1 MPTFGAS
8 AHTVNNDLSKPG
20 NEGVQRFLD
29 RAEVLASTVAQLRK
43 DLALSEMELP
53 QPPLGEEAFETL
65 RSGVLPRLEE
75 LQRQSTTALQ
85 TAMYRVDI
93 PEGHLRRTMALGGLH
108 ALAGECVLRALQ
120 KVLTRLRY
128 AGRF

>member
-1 MPTFGAS
+1 MGDAANTS
-8 AHTVNNDLSKPG
+8 LSIG
-20 NEGVQRFLD
+20 DGGMRRWLD

-43 DLALSEMELP
+43 DLALTDDELP
-53 QPPLGEEAFETL
+53 EPPVGEQAFETL
-65 RSGVLPRLEE
+65 RTLVLPRLEA
-75 LQRQSTTALQ
+75 LQRQSVTALQ

-93 PEGHLRRTMALGGLH
+93 PEAHLRRTLAAGGLH

-120 KVLTRLRY
+120 KVLTRMRF

>member
-1 MPTFGAS
+1 MPTFTPLVNS
-8 AHTVNNDLSKPG
+8 VNNELSKPG
-20 NEGVQRFLD
+20 FEGVQRFLD

-43 DLALSEMELP
+43 DLALTDDELP
-53 QPPLGEEAFETL
+53 EPPVGEQAFETL
-65 RSGVLPRLEE
+65 RMQVQPRLEA
-75 LQRQSTTALQ
+75 LQRQSTSALQ

-93 PEGHLRRTMALGGLH
+93 PEAHLRRTMASGGLH

-120 KVLTRLRY
+120 KVLTRLRF

>member
-1 MPTFGAS
+1 VNS
-8 AHTVNNDLSKPG
+8 VNNELSKPES
-20 NEGVQRFLD
+20 EGLQRFLD

-43 DLALSEMELP
+43 DLALTDDELP
-53 QPPLGEEAFETL
+53 EPPVGDQAFEML
-65 RSGVLPRLEE
+65 RTKVLPHLEA
-75 LQRQSTTALQ
+75 LQRQSVIALQ

-93 PEGHLRRTMALGGLH
+93 PEAHLRRTMASGGLH

-120 KVLTRLRY
+120 KVLTRLRF

>member
-1 MPTFGAS
+1 MNS
-8 AHTVNNDLSKPG
+8 VNNELSKPG
-20 NEGVQRFLD
+20 SEGLQRFLD

-43 DLALSEMELP
+43 DLALTDDELP
-53 QPPLGEEAFETL
+53 EPPVGDQAFEML
-65 RSGVLPRLEE
+65 RTMVLPHLEA
-75 LQRQSTTALQ
+75 LQRQSAIALQ

-93 PEGHLRRTMALGGLH
+93 PEAHLRRTMASGGLH

-120 KVLTRLRY
+120 KVLTRLRF

>member
-1 MPTFGAS
+1 M
-8 AHTVNNDLSKPG
+8 NNDLSKPG

-43 DLALSEMELP
+43 DLSLSDAELP
-53 QPPLGEEAFETL
+53 VPEVSEEAFEVL
-65 RSGVLPRLEE
+65 RAAVLPRLEE
-75 LQRQSTTALQ
+75 LQRQSTTGLQ

-93 PEGHLRRTMALGGLH
+93 PEAHLRRTMALGGLH

-120 KVLTRLRY
+120 KVLTRLRF